1 MKKKFIPIV
10 ALIIL
15 VVSCNSPK
23 QYEESLDANRFS
35 AFLDSLKDEQLL
47 DVRTAEEFSGGHIM
61 EALNIDWMGNNFA
74 MSVSQ
79 LDKTRPVFV
88 YCLSGGRSAQAA
100 KYLREEGFK
109 PVYELEKGLLNW
121 NTKNLPL
128 TDKVILKSSSEFTS
142 EVSISAFQELIKS
155 EDIVL
160 VDFGAKWCTPCK
172 ILAPRLDEL
181 VKEMGDDFKLIKLD
195 SDRDSKLAQS
205 MNITSLP
212 TLLLYKNGVVIW
224 KNVGLIEK
232 ELIAQQIN
240 LAISK

>member
-1 MKKKFIPIV
+1 M
-10 ALIIL
+10 
-15 VVSCNSPK
+15 
-23 QYEESLDANRFS
+23 
-35 AFLDSLKDEQLL
+35 
-47 DVRTAEEFSGGHIM
+47 
-61 EALNIDWMGNNFA
+61 
-74 MSVSQ
+74 
-79 LDKTRPVFV
+79 
-88 YCLSGGRSAQAA
+88 
-100 KYLREEGFK
+100 
-109 PVYELEKGLLNW
+109 
-121 NTKNLPL
+121 
-128 TDKVILKSSSEFTS
+128 
-142 EVSISAFQELIKS
+142 
-155 EDIVL
+155 

-212 TLLLYKNGVVIW
+212 TLLLHKNGVVIW

>member
-1 MKKKFIPIV
+1 M
-10 ALIIL
+10 
-15 VVSCNSPK
+15 
-23 QYEESLDANRFS
+23 
-35 AFLDSLKDEQLL
+35 
-47 DVRTAEEFSGGHIM
+47 
-61 EALNIDWMGNNFA
+61 
-74 MSVSQ
+74 
-79 LDKTRPVFV
+79 
-88 YCLSGGRSAQAA
+88 
-100 KYLREEGFK
+100 
-109 PVYELEKGLLNW
+109 
-121 NTKNLPL
+121 
-128 TDKVILKSSSEFTS
+128 
-142 EVSISAFQELIKS
+142 
-155 EDIVL
+155 